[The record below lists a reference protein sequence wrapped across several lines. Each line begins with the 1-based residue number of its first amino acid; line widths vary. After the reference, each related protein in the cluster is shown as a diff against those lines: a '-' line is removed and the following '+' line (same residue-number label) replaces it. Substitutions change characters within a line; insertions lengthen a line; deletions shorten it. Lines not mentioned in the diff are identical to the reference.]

1 MVYKSGRVSLNPL
14 TLHSC
19 IQLFMYSFILLF
31 SSSPPPDPARPAAL
45 QNPRPIRRDLP
56 RCKAPARPAGTSL
69 NLTLLSL
76 TCTAFPPAG
85 GLRGALNLTLHSC
98 IQLFMYSCI
107 HVFYYSHPLPRPIR
121 RDLPRCKAPAR
132 PAGTSLN
139 LTLLSLTCTAFPP
152 CGGTEGGSHPPS
164 ITIPLLLVCP

>member
-19 IQLFMYSFILLF
+19 IQLFMYYFILLF

-69 NLTLLSL
+69 NLNLI
-76 TCTAFPPAG
+76 
-85 GLRGALNLTLHSC
+85 LNLILNLNLMS
-98 IQLFMYSCI
+98 LVYSII
-107 HVFYYSHPLPRPIR
+107 HVFYYSIIPQTPPLDPAGPAALQSPRPTR
-121 RDLPRCKAPAR
+121 RNFAQP
-132 PAGTSLN
+132 
-139 LTLLSLTCTAFPP
+139 
-152 CGGTEGGSHPPS
+152 
-164 ITIPLLLVCP
+164 